1 MSELSSI
8 VTKEKFINAF
18 HICKEYCEKTD
29 NILDVNFRVLKDH
42 FIELTEAQ
50 VTSYYNK
57 FIDSEFVYGL
67 PELHSCEGITIPKKA
82 TGVREYK
89 FFPAFSMILYNAVGL
104 VFVDTCNEVVKNIK
118 FNRKKIYPFYPTKF
132 ILNQNTNFET
142 ERWRVKNDYK
152 TEFNKYQVALE
163 ELTVPNSAILQLDLT
178 QYFETIVHEKLISLL
193 YEFSNQSTLSKNKL
207 DAKSETILEFYFE
220 ALMNKRFSIPQGRKN
235 FVSDYFGYLYLV
247 PFDMNIES
255 LCSGYNLKFSGML
268 RYVDDITIIL
278 ENELNLPNEDVF
290 RTLLEIESNIINWLL
305 KDLGLSINS
314 SKTKRKLIINED
326 QKSNFI
332 KENKKS
338 ISGIELKEEGEGD
351 NLESENSNLTKTLD
365 EVYNEFKSVLTKFK
379 FPNSSD
385 YNISITKEEREIL
398 KMILS
403 NKSLQDF
410 VLKPNNK
417 EEIIS
422 ILKDIDLEL
431 IVDYINILIVLFYLK
446 EKKGGGYPFKKFI
459 EDYITK
465 GVKLN
470 DKRRIHIIHILLAQ
484 KDIDNSEI
492 LKLIVQNKEFLLKDN
507 YGKYLLYFTEN
518 FHLEE
523 NYDAF
528 SENSI
533 YFRLGHEKVVKK
545 PFLKSYL
552 YNKHNVYQSV
562 IKQLSQHHSGDKA
575 ISDQLKHY
583 VIYRRQKKW
592 DLAFNHFHNL
602 FHQIV
607 KKTFILND
615 QSSIKEIIEKADKL
629 NLEEQLDLD
638 KFYNR
643 RNFNMISHPSQ
654 KEQPAEKVS
663 IKDLE
668 YFETKIFAIINKIL
682 TNETKTTTPTS

>member
-1 MSELSSI
+1 MSELSNI

-18 HICKEYCEKTD
+18 RICKEYCEKTD
-29 NILDVNFRVLKDH
+29 NIIDVNFRLLKDH
-42 FIELTEAQ
+42 FINLSETQIASFYE
-50 VTSYYNK
+50 K
-57 FIDSEFVYGL
+57 FIINELIYGL
-67 PELHSCEGITIPKKA
+67 PELHSCEGVTIPKKS

-118 FNRKKIYPFYPTKF
+118 FNRKNIYPFYPTKF
-132 ILNQNTNFET
+132 ILNSNTNDESL
-142 ERWRVKNDYK
+142 RWKVKNDYK
-152 TEFNKYQVALE
+152 SEFKKYQVALD
-163 ELTVPNSAILQLDLT
+163 ELIIPNSAVLQLDLT

-193 YEFSNQSTLSKNKL
+193 FTYSNQSTLSKNKL

-255 LCSGYNLKFSGML
+255 LCAGFDLKFSGMI

-278 ENELNLPNEDVF
+278 ENINNLSNEDVF
-290 RTLLEIESNIINWLL
+290 RTLLEIESKIINWFLNN
-305 KDLGLSINS
+305 LGLTINS
-314 SKTKRKLIINED
+314 SKTDRKIILNEF
-326 QKSNFI
+326 QKNEFI
-332 KENKKS
+332 EENKKS
-338 ISGIELKEEGEGD
+338 ISGIELKSE
-351 NLESENSNLTKTLD
+351 NESEDDIDNDNKKPLKSLT
-365 EVYNEFKSVLTKFK
+365 EVYYEFKNVLSKFK
-379 FPNSSD
+379 FPSD
-385 YNISITKEEREIL
+385 PKYKIAINKDEREIL

-403 NKSLQDF
+403 NKSLQGY
-410 VLKPNNK
+410 VLKKENK
-417 EEIIS
+417 TEIIE
-422 ILKDIDLEL
+422 ILKKIDLEL

-446 EKKGGGYPFKKFI
+446 DKKGIYPFKKFI
-459 EDYITK
+459 ENYIAK

-484 KDIDNSEI
+484 KDIDNTEI
-492 LKLIVQNKEFLLKDN
+492 LALINQNKEYLLKDN
-507 YGKYLLYFTEN
+507 YGKYLLYFTEHYN
-518 FHLEE
+518 LEE
-523 NYDAF
+523 KYDTF
-528 SENSI
+528 SDNAI
-533 YFRLGHEKVVKK
+533 YYRLGHEKIVKD
-545 PFLKSYL
+545 PFRKNYL
-552 YNKHNVYQSV
+552 YNKHSVYQSI
-562 IKQLSQHHSGDKA
+562 IKYFIQNHTDDKA

-602 FHQIV
+602 FHQIA
-607 KKTFILND
+607 KKTYSLND
-615 QSSIKEIIEKADKL
+615 QSSIKDIIEKAEVL

-663 IKDLE
+663 LKDLE
-668 YFETKIFAIINKIL
+668 YFENKIYEIIHKIL
-682 TNETKTTTPTS
+682 SYENKPTTPAR

>member
-305 KDLGLSINS
+305 KDLGLSI
-314 SKTKRKLIINED
+314 II
-326 QKSNFI
+326 
-332 KENKKS
+332 
-338 ISGIELKEEGEGD
+338 L
-351 NLESENSNLTKTLD
+351 
-365 EVYNEFKSVLTKFK
+365 
-379 FPNSSD
+379 PN
-385 YNISITKEEREIL
+385 TRPR
-398 KMILS
+398 MI
-403 NKSLQDF
+403 
-410 VLKPNNK
+410 
-417 EEIIS
+417 
-422 ILKDIDLEL
+422 
-431 IVDYINILIVLFYLK
+431 
-446 EKKGGGYPFKKFI
+446 
-459 EDYITK
+459 
-465 GVKLN
+465 
-470 DKRRIHIIHILLAQ
+470 
-484 KDIDNSEI
+484 
-492 LKLIVQNKEFLLKDN
+492 
-507 YGKYLLYFTEN
+507 
-518 FHLEE
+518 
-523 NYDAF
+523 
-528 SENSI
+528 
-533 YFRLGHEKVVKK
+533 
-545 PFLKSYL
+545 
-552 YNKHNVYQSV
+552 
-562 IKQLSQHHSGDKA
+562 
-575 ISDQLKHY
+575 
-583 VIYRRQKKW
+583 
-592 DLAFNHFHNL
+592 
-602 FHQIV
+602 
-607 KKTFILND
+607 
-615 QSSIKEIIEKADKL
+615 
-629 NLEEQLDLD
+629 
-638 KFYNR
+638 
-643 RNFNMISHPSQ
+643 
-654 KEQPAEKVS
+654 VS
-663 IKDLE
+663 
-668 YFETKIFAIINKIL
+668 
-682 TNETKTTTPTS
+682 